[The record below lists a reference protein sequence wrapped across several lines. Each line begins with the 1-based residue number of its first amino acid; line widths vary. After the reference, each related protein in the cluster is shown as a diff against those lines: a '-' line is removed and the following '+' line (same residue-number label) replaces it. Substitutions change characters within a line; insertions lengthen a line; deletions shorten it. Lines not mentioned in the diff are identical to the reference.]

1 MKNRRFAHT
10 STIATATTRCKEKN
24 KQKGKE
30 QSVTSTLLLK
40 GTIMNFNYFKLPNN
54 ILNFNLNQSALKIIS
69 YLYSHMYHRK
79 SAKVRV
85 RQITIAEKC
94 SLSVAT
100 VKRCISTLEA
110 KGFII
115 HKSRSVK
122 RNGYLGTYTYTL
134 LPLGRKYFTVPRTAL
149 QLQGKSY
156 VLYLQMSKLRV
167 TDKTS
172 DTPENTFFHSLS
184 DLSEM
189 TGYKRSEVSSLIK
202 KLCKMMMIRKSRRLT
217 RNGDFTENHFKI
229 GINLSAYKHIIYHSA
244 RFVKYFL
251 KKIRQA
257 YKEQLTAAK
266 LLKRRERTKLSFVF
280 SYLRGGGR
288 NELSIVYNPLSISFR
303 RKNDD
308 VLS

>member
-1 MKNRRFAHT
+1 
-10 STIATATTRCKEKN
+10 
-24 KQKGKE
+24 
-30 QSVTSTLLLK
+30 
-40 GTIMNFNYFKLPNN
+40 MNFNYFKLPNN
-54 ILNFNLNQSALKIIS
+54 ILNFNLNPSALKIIS

-149 QLQGKSY
+149 SLQGKSY
-156 VLYLQMSKLRV
+156 VLYLQMSKLRM
-167 TDKTS
+167 TDKKS

-202 KLCKMMMIRKSRRLT
+202 KLCKKMMIRKSRRLT

-229 GINLSAYKHIIYHSA
+229 GTNLSAYKHIIYHSA

-251 KKIRQA
+251 KKIRKA

-266 LLKRRERTKLSFVF
+266 LLKRRERTKLSFIF

-303 RKNDD
+303 RKDDD
-308 VLS
+308 VFS